1 MHHNRLPN
9 TIDYGGDLL
18 VTSVDQPALQRQL
31 ALKGCNFRQLAF
43 IFHRPAPPS
52 RGHRRVVLQH
62 QADWPHHRPLLWP
75 NRDQGAL
82 TKP

>member
-18 VTSVDQPALQRQL
+18 VTSFDQPALQRQL

-43 IFHRPAPPS
+43 IFHRPAPPRAAIAVS
-52 RGHRRVVLQH
+52 YCNIKLTGHITDRCCGPIAIKV
-62 QADWPHHRPLLWP
+62 P
-75 NRDQGAL
+75 
-82 TKP
+82 